1 MWRGPVDDEDR
12 LAFGAMSG
20 NHAANFLL
28 HPNLILPSEKKFAR
42 STSSWPKAALKL
54 TSRRRQEAPAR
65 ITSTGNDERNKTA

>member
-1 MWRGPVDDEDR
+1 
-12 LAFGAMSG
+12 MSG

-54 TSRRRQEAPAR
+54 SR
-65 ITSTGNDERNKTA
+65 